1 MQIPTVTNKSLFL
14 FNSAN
19 ESVAVLVD
27 KNSYL
32 KIWKLTAL
40 GFKHVMDIPDD
51 LEEGGALRHAQ
62 YLLKDINP
70 TFMTYKEMNK
80 MRKSRGL

>member
-1 MQIPTVTNKSLFL
+1 MQIPTVTNKALFL
-14 FNSAN
+14 FKGTN

-27 KNSYL
+27 TNSYI

-40 GFKHVMDIPDD
+40 GFKHIMDLPE
-51 LEEGGALRHAQ
+51 LEEGCALREAQ
-62 YLLKDINP
+62 FWFGNINP

>member
-32 KIWKLTAL
+32 KIWKLNAL
-40 GFKHVMDIPDD
+40 GFKYVMDVSE
-51 LEEGGALRHAQ
+51 LEEGGALKEAQ
-62 YLLKDINP
+62 FWLEDFNP

>member
-1 MQIPTVTNKSLFL
+1 MKIPTITNKALFL

-27 KNSYL
+27 ENSYL
-32 KIWKLTAL
+32 KILKLNAL
-40 GFKHVMDIPDD
+40 GFKHVLDIPE
-51 LEEGGALRHAQ
+51 LEKGDALREAQ
-62 YLLKDINP
+62 HWLRDINP